1 MSACDAVL
9 SKAKALHIDEYE
21 AFFAERKIITVRIT
35 DSEIAEVKQ
44 NQEKSLAVRI
54 IHQKR
59 IGSATTANLG
69 NNDVVESALKS
80 TSLVKPKNYWKSL
93 PQSAKFASLQNVF
106 DQKIENISGEQAAD
120 IAYTMI
126 NASTKDKR
134 VTAVSG
140 SLNVVSEKIEIA
152 NSNGL
157 NCTDKATYLAGTI
170 NAESNVGDSPV
181 SGIGDMSSRTTKGFD
196 AESIGEEA
204 SGMCVNSINPQKCES
219 ETYSI
224 IFEPYAIGE
233 MLAYVFASNFNL
245 KTYSEKRSCFVD
257 KIGEKIAHESFS
269 LIDDPHHPEGIGSK
283 PFDDEGTL
291 TNSRPLIDRGIFADT
306 FSDSFYAFKENK
318 ESTGNA
324 SRAGS
329 PVGRSAQPIP
339 FPSPHNLMITGK
351 GVSKDEMIKNTK
363 KGLLVGRLWYTYAVN
378 PERGDFSCT
387 ARSGIKII
395 ENGKIKSPG
404 KSVRIVHNL
413 PVLLQN
419 ISSIG
424 NDARNVLNWH
434 SLPTITPSIQ
444 VEGIKAF
451 SI

>member
-1 MSACDAVL
+1 MSSCDAVL
-9 SKAKALHIDEYE
+9 SKAKALRIDEYE
-21 AFFAERKIITVRIT
+21 AFFAERKIITVRMT

-44 NQEKSLAVRI
+44 NQERSLAVRI

-59 IGSATTANLG
+59 IGSATTSNLD

-80 TSLVKPKNYWKSL
+80 TSLVKPKNYWRSL
-93 PQSAKFASLQNVF
+93 PQIAKFSSLQNVF

-126 NASTKDKR
+126 NAATEDKR

-140 SLNVVSEKIEIA
+140 SLNVVFEKIEIA

-157 NCTDKATYLAGTI
+157 NCTDKATYIAGTI
-170 NAESNVGDSPV
+170 NAESNVGSSPV
-181 SGIGDMSSRTTKGFD
+181 SGIGDMSSRTTNGFG
-196 AESIGEEA
+196 AESVGEEA
-204 SGMCVNSINPQKCES
+204 ADMCINSINPQKCES
-219 ETYSI
+219 DTHNI

-233 MLAYVFASNFNL
+233 MLAFVFAPNFNL

-257 KIGEKIAHESFS
+257 KVGKKIAHENFS
-269 LIDDPHHPEGIGSK
+269 LIDNPHHPEGIGSK
-283 PFDDEGTL
+283 PFDDEGTP
-291 TNSRPLIDRGIFADT
+291 TMPRPLIDRGIFANT

-324 SRAGS
+324 SRSGS

-339 FPSPHNLMITGK
+339 FPSPTNLMIVGK

-395 ENGKIKSPG
+395 ENGKIKGPG

-419 ISSIG
+419 ISAIG
-424 NDARNVLNWH
+424 NDTRNVLNWH
-434 SLPTITPSIQ
+434 SLPAITPSVK
-444 VEGIKAF
+444 VEGIRVV